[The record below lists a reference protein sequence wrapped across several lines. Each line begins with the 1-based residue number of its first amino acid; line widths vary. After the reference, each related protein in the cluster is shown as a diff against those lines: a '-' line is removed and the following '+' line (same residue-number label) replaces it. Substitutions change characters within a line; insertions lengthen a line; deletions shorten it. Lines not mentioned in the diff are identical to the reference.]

1 MRYLAINTASFLSQI
16 ALVDKER
23 ILGEKK
29 WKSENNESE
38 MLMPEI
44 QKLLEENGLKF
55 EDIEKVV
62 VITGPGP
69 FTPLRVSIALVN
81 ALAYGLN
88 KPVIGIS
95 AIEYWK
101 LLFKG
106 EFVINA
112 GGNRVY
118 YNGEIIDFDD
128 LLKLDFKIKEISGEI
143 KEEQVQKLNESG
155 FKWINQEALTSFGN
169 IILDLA
175 KKGFEGYDEK
185 EIVAP
190 LYFSA
195 PQITKSTKSY
205 K

>member
-1 MRYLAINTASFLSQI
+1 MGYLAINTASFLSQI
-16 ALVDKER
+16 ALVNKEK
-23 ILGEKK
+23 ILDEKK

-38 MLMPEI
+38 RLMPEI
-44 QKLLEENGLKF
+44 QKLLEKNGVKF

-69 FTPLRVSIALVN
+69 FTALRVSIALIN

-95 AIEYWK
+95 VIDYWK
-101 LLFKG
+101 MLFKG
-106 EFVINA
+106 NFVLNA

-118 YNGEIIDFDD
+118 YKGEIIDFDD
-128 LLKLDFKIKEISGEI
+128 FLKVDFKNKEISGEI
-143 KEEQVQKLNESG
+143 KEDQIQKLNDSG
-155 FKWINQEALTSFGN
+155 FKWIKQEDLASFGN

-175 KKGFEGYDEK
+175 KKGFEGYYEK
-185 EIVAP
+185 EIAAP